1 MIAAEYNDFIKNLFI
16 EGMEKDKA
24 KKKFMNKWQRENIDL
39 VWKEQQLARKTFEQQ
54 WEILSEWDETRL
66 VQEKRK
72 KVLQR
77 LTEMENE

>member
-39 VWKEQQLARKTFEQQ
+39 VWKEQQ